1 MKSASYPIILALLGF
16 TSAGAIATTAIDSPR
31 NDWNFTVYLDE
42 DAVGKHRFTLTE
54 SESMRRLRSEAR
66 FAVKILG
73 FEAYRYAHEA
83 SESWEGNCL
92 RKIEASTDDNGERSS
107 LTGNETQGRFELN
120 KNRSKETL
128 PACIMT
134 FAYWNPLILRQS
146 RLLNPQTGEYTGVQI
161 ESRGRET
168 IPVQGQ
174 PVVAERYHLDAGK
187 FQIDLWYAQGD
198 RWVALDS
205 TLENG
210 RKLRYRIE

>member
-1 MKSASYPIILALLGF
+1 MKSVSYLIILALSGF
-16 TSAGAIATTAIDSPR
+16 MSAGAVATTATDAPGG
-31 NDWNFTVYLDE
+31 DWNFTVYLDE
-42 DAVGKHRFTLTE
+42 DAVGTHRFTLTE
-54 SESMRRLRSEAR
+54 SESMRKLRSEAR

-73 FEAYRYAHEA
+73 FEAYRYAHQA

-92 RKIEASTDDNGERSS
+92 REIKASTDDNGERSS

-120 KNRSKETL
+120 QDRSKETL

-161 ESRGRET
+161 ESKGRET

-205 TLENG
+205 MLENG
-210 RKLRYRIE
+210 RTLRYRIE